1 MSDLIYSSAVLTLSQ
16 TTEFM
21 RNKSIDNI
29 IINLIVGQRLTS
41 FSVSSAYEKINHD
54 LPIRIEEIQKSFIRS
69 FEAGVLT
76 IEKGCIENANS
87 AIFKISENIK
97 GKITEQVESL
107 NKYFDESIDE
117 LFKGIVDSTNRERLK
132 ELLLDVLTKLM
143 AKYGYAYAGQLAG
156 IGNATEFVPNRELKA
171 ISIEALKNSSIQI
184 NPDILI
190 DCIEILFDRRDP
202 CLNNLA
208 FSICNRYYMSRLIGL
223 DLPIDFITQNLYK
236 DSVIYLDTNFIMR
249 IAFSKSQRHNEFREI
264 LKKAPELGIRFVTSE
279 LTVAEIHAKV
289 SQYEGE
295 LSKAEESLPED
306 LIIEVREEILES
318 NQAEKTTGTFV
329 LRESENTTRLENMGI
344 EIIPFDDEKKIFTRD
359 EIKEMKAELS
369 FFDRKYRSKWDPKND
384 AALFHDAYLYY
395 IVKEIR
401 EKNSPNSSWFLTMD
415 NSVIEH
421 GISKKKENEP
431 PYSIR
436 LLSIL
441 QTLSQFVESHA
452 LKGEFADMFGEL
464 VSKDLLPRDQL
475 FSFSD
480 LKLLIGFDIKAKDIP
495 PEFIRKATLHIKNQ
509 VLKGGELNE
518 KNRAEVIQEFHKY
531 LATPEQNFIELQKKF
546 DKKLRDRDEDIKI
559 KEQKIN
565 EYEGLVKDKD
575 NAIDALNS
583 RITDLEQKNK
593 DDKLKFAID
602 KYEEKKDKFIDTAIS
617 NYLKNHKGLRTR
629 YIVFIILAFT
639 GFVLLFF
646 INEIGSIM
654 SLTIELN
661 STLKLILSLIVFLAP
676 FIRSFFEHK
685 KVITGFMLW
694 NKKFKTKRIELL
706 EKEVAFDY
714 ERLNKRP
721 NIEDFE

>member
-1 MSDLIYSSAVLTLSQ
+1 M
-16 TTEFM
+16 
-21 RNKSIDNI
+21 
-29 IINLIVGQRLTS
+29 
-41 FSVSSAYEKINHD
+41 
-54 LPIRIEEIQKSFIRS
+54 
-69 FEAGVLT
+69 
-76 IEKGCIENANS
+76 
-87 AIFKISENIK
+87 
-97 GKITEQVESL
+97 
-107 NKYFDESIDE
+107 
-117 LFKGIVDSTNRERLK
+117 
-132 ELLLDVLTKLM
+132 
-143 AKYGYAYAGQLAG
+143 
-156 IGNATEFVPNRELKA
+156 
-171 ISIEALKNSSIQI
+171 
-184 NPDILI
+184 
-190 DCIEILFDRRDP
+190 
-202 CLNNLA
+202 
-208 FSICNRYYMSRLIGL
+208 
-223 DLPIDFITQNLYK
+223 
-236 DSVIYLDTNFIMR
+236 
-249 IAFSKSQRHNEFREI
+249 
-264 LKKAPELGIRFVTSE
+264 
-279 LTVAEIHAKV
+279 
-289 SQYEGE
+289 
-295 LSKAEESLPED
+295 
-306 LIIEVREEILES
+306 
-318 NQAEKTTGTFV
+318 
-329 LRESENTTRLENMGI
+329 
-344 EIIPFDDEKKIFTRD
+344 
-359 EIKEMKAELS
+359 
-369 FFDRKYRSKWDPKND
+369 
-384 AALFHDAYLYY
+384 
-395 IVKEIR
+395 
-401 EKNSPNSSWFLTMD
+401 
-415 NSVIEH
+415 
-421 GISKKKENEP
+421 
-431 PYSIR
+431 
-436 LLSIL
+436 

-495 PEFIRKATLHIKNQ
+495 PEFVRKATLHIKNQ

-583 RITDLEQKNK
+583 RITALEQKNK

-602 KYEEKKDKFIDTAIS
+602 KYEEKKGEFIDAAIS

-629 YIVFIILAFT
+629 YIVFIILAFL

-646 INEIGSIM
+646 INEIGSIL